1 MTFSQNQFMV
11 EGSTALSAIDNGT
24 LASRRPRSPV
34 ARNERFDDSG
44 WTEPEDD
51 AEISSRTDDDPVD
64 DAFRQALE
72 ANLDDDE
79 EVVYPR

>member
-1 MTFSQNQFMV
+1 MM
-11 EGSTALSAIDNGT
+11 EGSTTLSAIDNDT
-24 LASRRPRSPV
+24 LTSRHPRSPV
-34 ARNERFDDSG
+34 ARNEPFDAFE

-51 AEISSRTDDDPVD
+51 AEIASRTDDDPVD

-72 ANLDDDE
+72 ANLEDDE